1 MFDCSKFGLFCGG
14 MLYLG
19 SLFYHYQKIELR
31 EVFKRK
37 ISFSLLSAP
46 AAGLFVSSIFFLI
59 RINTSN
65 VRFCKTKEQLAPP
78 FSNALFDNLCT
89 KQKRR
94 PLTGG
99 SIAMHYIVALKLLLT
114 KIYETDGI
122 PWHIV
127 QRFVIKTLI

>member
-1 MFDCSKFGLFCGG
+1 MFEVRAFLWG
-14 MLYLG
+14 MLIKVG
-19 SLFYHYQKIELR
+19 CSTNNHCQKIELR
-31 EVFKRK
+31 EVFKK
-37 ISFSLLSAP
+37 KT

-99 SIAMHYIVALKLLLT
+99 SIAMHYIIVALKLLLN